1 MTTLLYWCRPLFL
14 FGLAAAVGWLGY
26 LAWLHD
32 HD

>member
-1 MTTLLYWCRPLFL
+1 MITFLYWCRPLFL
-14 FGLAAAVGWLGY
+14 LGLGTAVCWLGY